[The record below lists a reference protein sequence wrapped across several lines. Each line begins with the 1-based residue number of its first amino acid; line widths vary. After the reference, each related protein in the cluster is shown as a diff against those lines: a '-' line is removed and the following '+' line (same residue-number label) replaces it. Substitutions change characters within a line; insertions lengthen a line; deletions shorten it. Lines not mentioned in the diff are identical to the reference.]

1 MGIPTFYR
9 WLLDRYPRSI
19 VYVKEESPKVVNGE
33 EVPIDITGP
42 NPNAIEFDNLYLD
55 LNGIIHPCFHPEDRP
70 PPSSYDEVYKAIF
83 KYIDHIFS
91 LIRPRK
97 LLFIAI
103 DGVAPRAKMN
113 QQRSRRYRTARDAA
127 DAAAMAEKSKDEY
140 GTACEKLVPEDKI
153 KKMDS
158 NVITPG
164 TEFMASLSVALQYYI
179 RLRLNTDPGWRG
191 IKVILSDANVPGE
204 GEHKVA
210 AYIRDQRNL
219 PGFDPNTRHCLYGLD
234 ADLIMLALATHEI
247 HFSVLREVIVFRGKQ
262 NENRDRD
269 GNMKRSAVQN
279 SKIKEA
285 KEEDFDFIKRIRF
298 QFVHIWILREYL
310 DFELRIPEASMK
322 TNLERL
328 IDDFV
333 FMCLFVGN
341 DFLPHIPTLEI
352 TEGAIDLLIKVY
364 KKEFNK
370 MGGYLTNSC
379 EVDLGRVEHFLQA
392 LGSHEAAILRRRLQ
406 VKWEKDTLF
415 GKDACETGG
424 DDGMGWMDG
433 PDKPKLVSKDM
444 SQKVLS
450 NAERKEDK
458 ARTVEEGWKER
469 YYCEKF
475 DVDTPNDRTKLKDHA
490 VQKYVEGICWFMHY
504 YYQGIC
510 SWQWFY
516 PYYYAPFSSDF
527 TNLKNLDISFT
538 MGKPFKPFDQLLG
551 VLPAASAYALP
562 LSYRKLMTD
571 TSSSI
576 IDFYPQDFALDLNG
590 KRFFWQAVCKLPFI
604 NESRLLRE
612 IESLEHTLT
621 DEERKRNAFSLDSLF
636 FHISHR
642 MAPKVISFYEE
653 KKDSQKLTRAKLKQK
668 INPKLSDG
676 MNGFAYI
683 SDKTIQLSEIYSPID
698 GMETIKDNQTIFV
711 YYKGPPMHPH
721 IPKVPE
727 GTELPKKL
735 ISMKDVRQAPPL
747 WHEKRPAYLPSHRPT
762 SNAIAGDRRFYGNN
776 HREVQKVNNWQ
787 NRNQPRLYS
796 RQGENTVKKDEI
808 LGKRNRK
815 GEKRH

>member
-1 MGIPTFYR
+1 
-9 WLLDRYPRSI
+9 
-19 VYVKEESPKVVNGE
+19 
-33 EVPIDITGP
+33 
-42 NPNAIEFDNLYLD
+42 
-55 LNGIIHPCFHPEDRP
+55 
-70 PPSSYDEVYKAIF
+70 
-83 KYIDHIFS
+83 
-91 LIRPRK
+91 
-97 LLFIAI
+97 
-103 DGVAPRAKMN
+103 
-113 QQRSRRYRTARDAA
+113 
-127 DAAAMAEKSKDEY
+127 
-140 GTACEKLVPEDKI
+140 
-153 KKMDS
+153 MDS

-219 PGFDPNTRHCLYGLD
+219 PGFDPNTRHCFYGLD

-247 HFSVLREVIVFRGKQ
+247 HFSVLREVIVFFFLFPF
-262 NENRDRD
+262 
-269 GNMKRSAVQN
+269 KRTLVN
-279 SKIKEA
+279 CRTFFLI
-285 KEEDFDFIKRIRF
+285 
-298 QFVHIWILREYL
+298 VVCPYL

-352 TEGAIDLLIKVY
+352 TEGAIDLLINVY

-392 LGSHEAAILRRRLQ
+392 LGSHEATILRRRLQ
-406 VKWEKDTLF
+406 VKWENDTLF

-424 DDGMGWMDG
+424 DGMGWMDG
-433 PDKPKLVSKDM
+433 PNKPKLVSKDM
-444 SQKVLS
+444 SQKELS

-527 TNLKNLDISFT
+527 TNLKSLDISFT
-538 MGKPFKPFDQLLG
+538 IGKPFKPFDQLLG

-571 TSSSI
+571 TSLSI

-604 NESRLLRE
+604 DESRLLRE

-642 MAPKVISFYEE
+642 MAHKVISFYEE
-653 KKDSQKLTRAKLKQK
+653 KKDSRKLTRAKLKQK
-668 INPKLSDG
+668 INPKLSD
-676 MNGFAYI
+676 GFAYI

-698 GMETIKDNQTIFV
+698 AMETIKDNQTIFV

-747 WHEKRPAYLPSHRPT
+747 WHEKRPAYLPSHRPI
-762 SNAIAGDRRFYGNN
+762 SNAIAGHHLARVPHTHRFYGNKP
-776 HREVQKVNNWQ
+776 RKVQKVNERQ
-787 NRNQPRLYS
+787 NQNQRWLHS
-796 RQGENTVKKDEI
+796 HQGENTVKKDKN
-808 LGKRNRK
+808 LGKRKRK
-815 GEKRH
+815 GEKTH